1 MYHNHNLKNIWSR
14 RLRQSVMSRCR
25 HLSSVGDTVNT
36 ASRIESNGEAGKVNI
51 SHATYELLKND
62 SNFIFESRG
71 KIEAKGKGEMEMYFV
86 SVNSF
91 SAQERLLAL

>member
-25 HLSSVGDTVNT
+25 HLLSVGDTVNT
-36 ASRIESNGEAGKVNI
+36 ASRIESTGEVGQVNI
-51 SHATYELLKND
+51 SQDTYEFLKSD
-62 SNFIFESRG
+62 PDFAFESRG

-86 SVNSF
+86 SVNS
-91 SAQERLLAL
+91 